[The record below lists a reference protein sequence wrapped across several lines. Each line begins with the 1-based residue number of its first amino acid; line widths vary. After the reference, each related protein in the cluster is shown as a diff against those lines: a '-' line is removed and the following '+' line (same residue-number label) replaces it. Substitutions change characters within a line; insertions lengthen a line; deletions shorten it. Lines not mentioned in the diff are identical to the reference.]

1 MTLLIKLEEIIDLA
15 VFVIIIVEPFFLLAS
30 FKAALS
36 KLVIEWPE
44 QNKLEANSKIPAS
57 GTTIGITN
65 TTWFKM
71 TGFIRV
77 IY

>member
-1 MTLLIKLEEIIDLA
+1 MLEEIIDLA
-15 VFVIIIVEPFFLLAS
+15 VLVIIIVEPFFCLLLS
-30 FKAALS
+30 RLPS

-44 QNKLEANSKIPAS
+44 QNKLEANLKIPA

-65 TTWFKM
+65 TTLFKI

>member
-15 VFVIIIVEPFFLLAS
+15 VFVIIIVEPFFCLLLS
-30 FKAALS
+30 RLPS
-36 KLVIEWPE
+36 KLVIKWPE
-44 QNKLEANSKIPAS
+44 QNKLEANAKIPA

-65 TTWFKM
+65 TTWFKI

>member
-15 VFVIIIVEPFFLLAS
+15 VFVIIIVEPFFCLLLS
-30 FKAALS
+30 RLPS
-36 KLVIEWPE
+36 KLVVEWPE
-44 QNKLEANSKIPAS
+44 QNKREANSKIPA

-65 TTWFKM
+65 TTWFKI

>member
-1 MTLLIKLEEIIDLA
+1 MLEEIIDLRLA
-15 VFVIIIVEPFFLLAS
+15 VFVIIIAEPFFCLILS
-30 FKAALS
+30 RLPS

-44 QNKLEANSKIPAS
+44 QNKLEANSKIPA

-65 TTWFKM
+65 TTWFKI

>member
-1 MTLLIKLEEIIDLA
+1 MLEEIIDLA
-15 VFVIIIVEPFFLLAS
+15 VFVIIIVEPFFCLLLS
-30 FKAALS
+30 RLPS

-44 QNKLEANSKIPAS
+44 QNKLEASSKIPA

-65 TTWFKM
+65 TIWFKI

>member
-1 MTLLIKLEEIIDLA
+1 MTLLIMLEEIIDLA
-15 VFVIIIVEPFFLLAS
+15 VFVIIIVEPLFCLLLS
-30 FKAALS
+30 RLPS

-44 QNKLEANSKIPAS
+44 QNKLEANSKIPA
-57 GTTIGITN
+57 GTTIAITN
-65 TTWFKM
+65 TTWFKI

>member
-1 MTLLIKLEEIIDLA
+1 MLLTIDLA
-15 VFVIIIVEPFFLLAS
+15 VCVIILLLNIVCLL
-30 FKAALS
+30 LLRLPS

-44 QNKLEANSKIPAS
+44 QNKLEANSKDPA

-65 TTWFKM
+65 TTWFKI

>member
-1 MTLLIKLEEIIDLA
+1 MTLRIMLEEIIDLA
-15 VFVIIIVEPFFLLAS
+15 VFVIIIVEPFFCLLLS
-30 FKAALS
+30 RLPS

-44 QNKLEANSKIPAS
+44 QNKLEANSKIPA

-65 TTWFKM
+65 TTWFKI

>member
-1 MTLLIKLEEIIDLA
+1 MLEEIIDIA
-15 VFVIIIVEPFFLLAS
+15 VFVIIIVEPFFCLLLS
-30 FKAALS
+30 RLPS
-36 KLVIEWPE
+36 KLGIEWPE
-44 QNKLEANSKIPAS
+44 QNKLEANSKIPA

-65 TTWFKM
+65 TTWFKI

>member
-1 MTLLIKLEEIIDLA
+1 MLEEIIDIA
-15 VFVIIIVEPFFLLAS
+15 VFVIIIIVEPFFCLLLS
-30 FKAALS
+30 RLPS

-44 QNKLEANSKIPAS
+44 ENKLEASSKIPA
-57 GTTIGITN
+57 GTTIGIAN
-65 TTWFKM
+65 TTWFKI

>member
-1 MTLLIKLEEIIDLA
+1 MLEEIIDLRLA
-15 VFVIIIVEPFFLLAS
+15 VFVIIIVEPFFCLLLS
-30 FKAALS
+30 RLPS

-44 QNKLEANSKIPAS
+44 QNKLEANSKIPA

-65 TTWFKM
+65 TTWFKI

>member
-1 MTLLIKLEEIIDLA
+1 MLEEIIIDLA
-15 VFVIIIVEPFFLLAS
+15 VFVIIIVEPFFCLLLS
-30 FKAALS
+30 RLPS

-44 QNKLEANSKIPAS
+44 QNKLEANSKILAR
-57 GTTIGITN
+57 TTIGITN
-65 TTWFKM
+65 TTWFKI

>member
-1 MTLLIKLEEIIDLA
+1 MLEEIIDLRLA
-15 VFVIIIVEPFFLLAS
+15 VFVIIIVEPFFCLLLS
-30 FKAALS
+30 SLPS

-44 QNKLEANSKIPAS
+44 QNKLEANSKIPA

-65 TTWFKM
+65 TTWFKI

>member
-1 MTLLIKLEEIIDLA
+1 MLEEIIDLA
-15 VFVIIIVEPFFLLAS
+15 VFVIIIVEPCFCLLLS
-30 FKAALS
+30 RLPS

-44 QNKLEANSKIPAS
+44 QNKLEASSKIPA

-65 TTWFKM
+65 TTWFKI

>member
-1 MTLLIKLEEIIDLA
+1 MTLLIMLEEIIDLA
-15 VFVIIIVEPFFLLAS
+15 AFVIIIVEPLFCLLLS
-30 FKAALS
+30 RLPS

-44 QNKLEANSKIPAS
+44 QNKLEASSKIPA
-57 GTTIGITN
+57 GTTTGITN
-65 TTWFKM
+65 TTWFKV